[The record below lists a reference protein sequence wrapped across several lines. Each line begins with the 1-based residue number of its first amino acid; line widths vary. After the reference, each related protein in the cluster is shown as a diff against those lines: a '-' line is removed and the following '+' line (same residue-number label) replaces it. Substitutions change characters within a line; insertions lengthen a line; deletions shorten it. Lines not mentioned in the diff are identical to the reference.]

1 MAEDYMELVGNMM
14 YPGTQ
19 LRPYGFD
26 PERREYPL
34 EGQSVLGYIKSPLR
48 RPSVIERWSPYEIS
62 LFEGALLHHGKEFLV
77 VSKIVGTKSTKE
89 VIEFYYMWKKTT
101 HYKKWKKQFVQSADL
116 QDIES
121 PVKGPKI

>member
-1 MAEDYMELVGNMM
+1 MELVGNMM